1 MAQTMLLMSSGVST
15 HGMELKRVQLPL
27 LQRLKPSTS
36 LSRLVFSPLPSATS
50 SSSSPALRTMAIFKA
65 KTKAPPVK
73 KETKPKLK
81 VEDGIFGT
89 SGGIGFTKQ
98 NELFVGR
105 VAMIGFAASL
115 LGEAI
120 TGKGILSQL
129 NLETGVPIYEAEP
142 LLLFFILFTLL
153 GAIGALGDRGR
164 FVDEPT
170 TGLDK
175 AVIPP
180 GKGFKSALGLNERG
194 PVFGFTKANELFVG
208 RLAQLGFAFSLI
220 GEIITG
226 KGALA
231 QLNIETGV
239 PIGEIEPLV
248 LLNVLFFF
256 IAAVNPGTGK
266 FVTDEEEE

>member
-1 MAQTMLLMSSGVST
+1 MAQTMLLMPSSVST
-15 HGMELKRVQLPL
+15 NLKRDPSLQSQVQKL
-27 LQRLKPSTS
+27 R
-36 LSRLVFSPLPSATS
+36 
-50 SSSSPALRTMAIFKA
+50 PALLPKILFNPSLPTKPNSYKGLTTIALFKS
-65 KTKAPPVK
+65 KTKAPLK
-73 KETKPKLK
+73 KAAPTPKPKT
-81 VEDGIFGT
+81 EDGIFGT

-115 LGEAI
+115 LGEAV

-129 NLETGVPIYEAEP
+129 NLETGIPIYEAEP

-164 FVDEPT
+164 FVDDPPT
-170 TGLDK
+170 GIDK

-180 GKGFKSALGLNERG
+180 GKGVRGALGLKESG
-194 PVFGFTKANELFVG
+194 PLFGFTKANELFVG
-208 RLAQLGFAFSLI
+208 RLAQLGIAFSLI

-231 QLNIETGV
+231 QLNIETGI
-239 PIGEIEPLV
+239 PINEIEPLV
-248 LLNVLFFF
+248 LFNVIFFF
-256 IAAVNPGTGK
+256 FAALNPGTGK
-266 FVTDEEEE
+266 FLTDEEEE

>member
-1 MAQTMLLMSSGVST
+1 MAQTMLLTSNTIISG
-15 HGMELKRVQLPL
+15 QPL
-27 LQRLKPSTS
+27 LQSLRPKP
-36 LSRLVFSPLPSATS
+36 FSHHVLAPGLLPN
-50 SSSSPALRTMAIFKA
+50 SSPTSTTFSSPVALFKP
-65 KTKAPPVK
+65 KTKAAPKKAVTPP
-73 KETKPKLK
+73 PKLK

-105 VAMIGFAASL
+105 VAMLGFAASL
-115 LGEAI
+115 LGEGI

-129 NLETGVPIYEAEP
+129 NLETGIPIYEAEP

-170 TGLDK
+170 GLDK
-175 AVIPP
+175 AIIPP
-180 GKGFKSALGLNERG
+180 GKGFRSALGLSEGG
-194 PVFGFTKANELFVG
+194 PLFGFTKANELFVG
-208 RLAQLGFAFSLI
+208 RLAQLGIAFSLI

-231 QLNIETGV
+231 QLNIETGLPV
-239 PIGEIEPLV
+239 SEIEPLV
-248 LLNVLFFF
+248 LFNVAFFF
-256 IAAVNPGTGK
+256 IAALNPGTGK
-266 FVTDEEEE
+266 FVTDEEED